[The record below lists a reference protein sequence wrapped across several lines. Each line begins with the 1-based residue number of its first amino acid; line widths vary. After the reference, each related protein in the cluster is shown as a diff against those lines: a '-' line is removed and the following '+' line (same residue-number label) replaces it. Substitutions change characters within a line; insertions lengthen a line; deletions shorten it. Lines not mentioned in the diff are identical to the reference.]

1 MAREWIGIAKW
12 MRMHESCHA
21 ARMSQWSRHA
31 GQVRRQNTRPGRKYP
46 GDVNQFTVILAT
58 AWFCLVPGISGIPDM
73 HYDGFQIVTFE
84 AGRGLWHARIR
95 RADFKPVII
104 DGVSF
109 PELEV
114 GFAWSNPDAAI
125 EDAKT
130 RIDYLNQ
137 RCANVDQ
144 MRETAHA

>member
-1 MAREWIGIAKW
+1 M
-12 MRMHESCHA
+12 
-21 ARMSQWSRHA
+21 
-31 GQVRRQNTRPGRKYP
+31 N
-46 GDVNQFTVILAT
+46 
-58 AWFCLVPGISGIPDM
+58 
-73 HYDGFQIVTFE
+73 YDGFQIKTFE
-84 AGRGLWHARIR
+84 AGRSLWHAKIR
-95 RADFKPVII
+95 RADLKPVII

-137 RCANVDQ
+137 RCANVEQ
-144 MRETAHA
+144 IRESAHA

>member
-1 MAREWIGIAKW
+1 MIY
-12 MRMHESCHA
+12 H
-21 ARMSQWSRHA
+21 
-31 GQVRRQNTRPGRKYP
+31 
-46 GDVNQFTVILAT
+46 
-58 AWFCLVPGISGIPDM
+58 
-73 HYDGFQIVTFE
+73 GFLIMTFE
-84 AGRGLWHARIR
+84 AGRSLWHAKIR
-95 RADFKPVII
+95 RADLKPVII

-137 RCANVDQ
+137 RCANVDL